1 MTNAAP
7 PIQALVFDF
16 DGTIADTEWPVYEAY
31 RAAHEFHGLELTL
44 ETWVSV
50 VGTAD
55 NPPVDERLRRELGHE
70 PDPEALRIA
79 DHHFDLAKQGV
90 PLLPGVEALVDRA
103 LASGVRV
110 ALASSSPM
118 SWIEPH
124 MTRLGLIDRFEA
136 LSTVD
141 QVAAGKPAPDLFNL
155 SAQQLELDPA
165 TCLVLEDSRN
175 GFLAAK
181 AAGMP
186 SVIIPNRITKLD
198 VHPDATHVI
207 DSLLDFPFQ
216 EFGIQ

>member
-1 MTNAAP
+1 VTETP
-7 PIQALVFDF
+7 SPIQALVFDF

-31 RAAHEFHGLELTL
+31 RVAHEYHGLELTL

-70 PDPEALRIA
+70 PDPEALRLA
-79 DHHFDLAKQGV
+79 DEHFDRARQGV
-90 PLLPGVEALVDRA
+90 PLLPGVEDLVDRA
-103 LASGVRV
+103 LASGIRV

-155 SAQQLELDPA
+155 SAQQLDIDPA

-175 GFLAAK
+175 GFIAARD
-181 AAGMP
+181 AGMQCLI
-186 SVIIPNRITKLD
+186 VPNKITKFD
-198 VHPDATHVI
+198 IHPDVEHVV
-207 DSLLDFPFQ
+207 DSLVDFPYQ
-216 EFGIQ
+216 QFGIG